1 MYFPPNILAPKES
14 RRTEKC
20 ELEKSTTFSVQ
31 KGGRDARS
39 GAVLR
44 MQTKISSFFQP
55 SSAPKSPPIFYDDD
69 DGDNE
74 PTPFSD
80 KEEPPIFGGGDEM
93 VSFWEKEPE
102 VVITYKRRAPNPDRY
117 DAVLLP
123 LDFASF
129 GCLCIR
135 FWSLIFDVLVSH
147 FFSRVCLVAEKM
159 WDSGRNC

>member
-20 ELEKSTTFSVQ
+20 KLEKSTTFSAQ
-31 KGGRDARS
+31 KGGRNARS

-44 MQTKISSFFQP
+44 MQTKISSFFKP

-80 KEEPPIFGGGDEM
+80 KEEPPIFGGDDEM

-129 GCLCIR
+129 GCLCIP
-135 FWSLIFDVLVSH
+135 VLVI
-147 FFSRVCLVAEKM
+147 
-159 WDSGRNC
+159 NI